1 MLLSESIISFMNG
14 LNCLF
19 LSLPFLALREAE
31 EPFEVIKLVFLVEN
45 LTSHHHL
52 FVCLKGWLV
61 LYRVVSQP
69 FPKGI
74 T

>member
-1 MLLSESIISFMNG
+1 MNG

-19 LSLPFLALREAE
+19 LSLPFLALREVE
-31 EPFEVIKLVFLVEN
+31 EPFEVIKLVFLVDN

-52 FVCLKGWLV
+52 FVYLQGWLF